1 MQSKTNNSNQQES
14 GKWLRF
20 MRLVVAAAGQTYVLH
35 PTAKFQQKEKHNMA
49 MVLMQP
55 QHKQAKHELM

>member
-1 MQSKTNNSNQQES
+1 
-14 GKWLRF
+14 